1 MDNKDVQ
8 FIITNTPPFN
18 KLKPEE
24 LAQFIAL
31 SEVKAYRN
39 GDIIYHNGD
48 AGEYFYFLL
57 AGRVA
62 ILNSDYSR
70 DAEIETL
77 KRGTCFGIIS
87 LFNDEP
93 HSVTAKSTGIS
104 WVLLVK
110 KDAFKEFLHAHAM
123 LSLEFYRIL
132 SQRIRTRAKPKKIF
146 QCKRIAVFG
155 FPLSGKTTYVVHLGR
170 ELIEQTKKKV
180 ICVEFSLEN
189 NFSLPE
195 VLGKEAKPLELEAFS
210 EEQIEEHIVHDSVDG
225 LLVKI
230 VNGSNILSLLNC
242 LYERYHFIVYEIPS
256 VLGDMYLYDMVEP
269 CDYLHILLSGH
280 NEEFTALAH
289 TIAALK
295 EKSPINQEKIK
306 IIVNESATKDMS
318 SQEMVRL
325 LRHPLY
331 ATLPV
336 LASDDYIKMMR
347 RIARQ
352 TAEVVVGL
360 ALGSG
365 AAYGLSHIG
374 VLKVLEAHEIP
385 IDIICG
391 SSIGAVIASL
401 WACGYAV
408 SDIEA
413 ICKDFAKRGNLFSFS
428 GISFPFRG
436 FFRIKRLEKVL
447 RDIFK
452 DRTFYDVKRTLKIV
466 AFDFYKRETRVLEE
480 GLLYKALAASCAMP
494 GIFEPVRFKEDIL
507 LDGGILNPLPTK
519 VLLGYGVNKIIAVNI
534 TPSKEEIFNTY
545 RKKNSLHILDFIFG
559 SIETMQGEFVQQAIS
574 VADVVIH
581 PKLNGLGWMEF
592 DKIGP
597 FIQRGEEAAREKL
610 QDMKRLC

>member
-18 KLKPEE
+18 KLTPEE
-24 LAQFIAL
+24 LERFIAL
-31 SEVKAYRN
+31 SEINAYKN
-39 GDIIYHNGD
+39 GDIIYRNGD
-48 AGEYFYFLL
+48 DGEYFYFLL
-57 AGRVA
+57 AGRIS
-62 ILNSDYSR
+62 ILNSDYGR
-70 DAEIETL
+70 ETEIETL
-77 KRGTCFGIIS
+77 KRGACFGIIS

-110 KDAFKEFLHAHAM
+110 KEVFKEFLHTHAP

-146 QCKRIAVFG
+146 QCKRVAVFG
-155 FPLSGKTTYVVHLGR
+155 FPFSGKTTYLVHLGR
-170 ELIEQTKKKV
+170 ELAEQTKKKV

-189 NFSLPE
+189 NFKLPE
-195 VLGKEAKPLELEAFS
+195 ALGQGAKPLELEAFS
-210 EEQIEEHIVHDSVDG
+210 EEQIQAHIVHDNVDG

-230 VNGSNILSLLNC
+230 ANGSNILSLLHC
-242 LYERYHFIVYEIPS
+242 LYEQYHFIIYEIPS
-256 VLGDMYLYDMVEP
+256 GLGDMYLYDMVEP
-269 CDYLHILLSGH
+269 CDYLHILLTGRSD
-280 NEEFTALAH
+280 EFHTFAH

-306 IIVNESATKDMS
+306 IIVNETATQKTC
-318 SQEMVRL
+318 SQEIARIL
-325 LRHPLY
+325 HHPLY
-331 ATLPV
+331 ATLPT
-336 LASDDYIKMMR
+336 LASADYTKMMR
-347 RIARQ
+347 RIARHIG
-352 TAEVVVGL
+352 ELVVGL

-365 AAYGLSHIG
+365 GAYGLSHIG
-374 VLKVLEAHEIP
+374 VLKVLEEEQIP

-401 WACGYAV
+401 WACGYTV

-413 ICKDFAKRGNLFSFS
+413 ICKEFAQRSNLFSVS

-466 AFDFYKRETRVLEE
+466 AFDFYNRETRILEE

-534 TPSKEEIFNTY
+534 TPLKEEIFNIY
-545 RKKNSLHILDFIFG
+545 REKSNLHILDFIFG
-559 SIETMQGEFVQQAIS
+559 SIETMQGEFVKQAMS
-574 VADVVIH
+574 VADVIIH
-581 PKLNGLGWMEF
+581 PKLNNVGWMEF
-592 DKIGP
+592 DKIEV
-597 FIQRGEEAAREKL
+597 FMKCGEQAARDKL
-610 QDMKRLC
+610 PDIKKLC